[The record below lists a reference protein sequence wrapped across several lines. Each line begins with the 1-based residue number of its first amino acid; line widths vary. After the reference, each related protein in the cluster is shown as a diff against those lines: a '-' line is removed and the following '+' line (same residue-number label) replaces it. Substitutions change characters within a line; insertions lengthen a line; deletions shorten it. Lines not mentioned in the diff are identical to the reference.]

1 MANRKAESMK
11 VTDGSGDV
19 FSDLG
24 LENNEELLAKAQLA
38 LVINRFVRSRGL
50 TQSDAGRAL
59 GVSQAE
65 ISRLSRGEL
74 DRFSTEKLIDL
85 TMRCGRDVEIVVKK
99 RPASRKQS
107 RLSVKAA

>member
-1 MANRKAESMK
+1 MTKRKRETVK
-11 VTDGSGDV
+11 ITDGAGDV
-19 FSDLG
+19 FADLG
-24 LENNEELLAKAQLA
+24 LENSEELTAKAQLA
-38 LVINRFVRSRGL
+38 LVVNRFVRAEGL
-50 TQSDAGRAL
+50 TQADAGRAL

-85 TMRCGRDVEIVVKK
+85 AMRCGRDVEIVLKK
-99 RPASRKQS
+99 RPASRRQS